1 MTATPFAPGPSAALP
16 TFLALPKRFDVSELA
31 RAWFPEAAWVR
42 EPGRAPARQA
52 AVGARFRGM
61 VTESRAL
68 PGELRL
74 TWASHLEGPLDA
86 EALAEHGVSMPG
98 TRSTMVYRLVIEAG
112 APHDPRLTG
121 WLRAAAR
128 RSGGAVRWGAE
139 SVEQGVPE
147 SAVDLAIY
155 SPVPVSPEVSLGL
168 VRAVVPGARAA
179 SAPGADEGIAPYTLE
194 LPTQFDGSVELRFAR
209 AGELPVSLL
218 QLDWREYGPFG
229 YRVVWVPSDEL
240 GDEPDEQLLRI
251 ARSRVRPVV
260 ARVAFAMT
268 RAAAGAV
275 VDADGFVLSRD
286 EIVSRAVAF

>member
-1 MTATPFAPGPSAALP
+1 MTATPLTPGANDARPI
-16 TFLALPKRFDVSELA
+16 FLALPKRHDVSELA

-52 AVGARFRGM
+52 AVGARFRGI
-61 VTESRAL
+61 TPESRPL

-86 EALAEHGVSMPG
+86 EALAEHGVTPPG
-98 TRSTMVYRLVIEAG
+98 TRSTLVYRLVIEPG
-112 APHDPRLTG
+112 APDDPRLLA

-128 RSGGAVRWGAE
+128 RSGGAVLLGAE
-139 SVEQGVPE
+139 TVEHPDPE
-147 SAVDLAIY
+147 SAVNLAVY
-155 SPVPVSPEVSLGL
+155 SPVPVSPEVALGL
-168 VRAVVPGARAA
+168 VRAVVPGARIV
-179 SAPGADEGIAPYTLE
+179 SAPEPDEGVAPYTLG
-194 LPTQFDGSVELRFAR
+194 LPTQFDGSVEVRFAR

-229 YRVVWVPSDEL
+229 YRVVWVAADEL
-240 GDEPDEQLLRI
+240 GDEPDEQLLHI
-251 ARSRVRPVV
+251 ARTRVRPVV
-260 ARVAFAMT
+260 ARVAYSMT
-268 RAAAGAV
+268 RAAAGTI